1 MDPEGTSRDDLD
13 VRLDWPGE
21 GPQGAQDRQELER
34 RNGADRTMEPESPGD
49 PRSSPVPQKSRGPV
63 SQELELD
70 TVRATLALMSA
81 RLDALASALEGARL
95 SYTTVGSAT
104 ERLEQSLAALTR
116 TTTEVNQRTA
126 MAIRGLGET
135 MELVGRQLEALRR
148 RIALRGRAEDMS
160 SEEMIELIA
169 GAVAERL
176 VEGPKSSD
184 EVAVSSRRRRR
195 GS

>member
-21 GPQGAQDRQELER
+21 GPEGAQDRQELER
-34 RNGADRTMEPESPGD
+34 RNGADRTMVPESQGD
-49 PRSSPVPQKSRGPV
+49 PRSSPVPQKPRGSV

-95 SYTTVGSAT
+95 SYTTVGAAT
-104 ERLEQSLAALTR
+104 ERLEQSLAALMR
-116 TTTEVNQRTA
+116 TTTEVNQRTE

-135 MELVGRQLEALRR
+135 MELAASQLEALRR

-176 VEGPKSSD
+176 VEGSKSSG
-184 EVAVSSRRRRR
+184 EAAVSSRRRRR